1 MIDQYYRMYLMN
13 TFDLHIYEHEM
24 QLQTISK
31 LKSEVRDYQIMVQIF
46 QIEIQ
51 QDNTINVLYDGNGE

>member
-1 MIDQYYRMYLMN
+1 MN